1 MSRSQLRWLAVAF
14 LACAL
19 SPAHAWAW
27 GEDGHYIVAFIAKEH
42 LSLKARTSIQ
52 DLIGHPT
59 RKSSQ

>member
-1 MSRSQLRWLAVAF
+1 MFRSLLMWLAAVFVASNLF
-14 LACAL
+14 
-19 SPAHAWAW
+19 PAHAWAW